1 MKGKGD
7 LLMGAIEDTKKQ
19 KCQNVIEARNL
30 NLTYETGNQTVTAL
44 KDIQLKIADG
54 SFVCVLGPSGCGKT
68 TLLRIIAGFLRPTS
82 GDIFLDGEPIP
93 NKPDEHRGVV
103 FQQQTLYPWLNIEQN
118 VEFGLKM
125 RKVPL
130 RERQDIVD
138 EYLDMVGLTQFKKAA
153 PYELSGGMKQ
163 RASIA
168 RVLANDPRII
178 LMDEPFGALDAMT
191 KEQMQEKLRA
201 IWKKTNKTI
210 FFITHDVEEA
220 LLLGTKIII
229 MSARPGQIIK
239 EYKNNLPFEIE
250 EGQSRKYRSRN
261 DFIEKRE
268 EIINLIQQNLQ

>member
-1 MKGKGD
+1 MA
-7 LLMGAIEDTKKQ
+7 LLEDKAKKQ
-19 KCQNVIEARNL
+19 SKHVIEVQDL
-30 NLTYETGNQTVTAL
+30 NLVYDTDIQSVAAL
-44 KDIQLKIADG
+44 KDIQLQVEDG

-68 TLLRIIAGFLRPTS
+68 TLLRIIAGFLQPTS
-82 GDIFLDGEPIP
+82 GNVYLDGEAIP
-93 NKPDEHRGVV
+93 DKPDENRGVV
-103 FQQQTLYPWLNIEQN
+103 FQHQTLYPWLNIEQN

-125 RKVPL
+125 RKVPS
-130 RERQDIVD
+130 RERRDIVD
-138 EYLDMVGLTQFKKAA
+138 KYLEMVGLAQFKKAA

-191 KEQMQEKLRA
+191 KEQMQEKIRN
-201 IWKKTNKTI
+201 IWKHTHKTI

-239 EYKNNLPFEIE
+239 EYNNNLPYEIGDGE
-250 EGQSRKYRSRN
+250 SRVYRSRKE
-261 DFIEKRE
+261 FIEKRE
-268 EIINLIQQNLQ
+268 EIVSLIQH

>member
-1 MKGKGD
+1 M
-7 LLMGAIEDTKKQ
+7 Q
-19 KCQNVIEARNL
+19 
-30 NLTYETGNQTVTAL
+30 
-44 KDIQLKIADG
+44 
-54 SFVCVLGPSGCGKT
+54 
-68 TLLRIIAGFLRPTS
+68 PTS
-82 GDIFLDGEPIP
+82 GDVYLDGETIP

-103 FQQQTLYPWLNIEQN
+103 FQHQTLYPWLNIEEN

-125 RKVPL
+125 KKVPP
-130 RERQDIVD
+130 RERQEIVD
-138 EYLDMVGLTQFKKAA
+138 EYLEMVGLTQFKKAA

-239 EYKNNLPFEIE
+239 EYKNNLPYEIE
-250 EGQSRKYRSRN
+250 EGQSRKFRC
-261 DFIEKRE
+261 EKRFYRKA
-268 EIINLIQQNLQ
+268 

>member
-1 MKGKGD
+1 VKGVGNLRVIGD
-7 LLMGAIEDTKKQ
+7 NKEQ
-19 KCQNVIEARNL
+19 QSQNVIEIRDL

-44 KDIQLKIADG
+44 KDIQLAIEDG
-54 SFVCVLGPSGCGKT
+54 SFVCALGPSGCGKT

-82 GDIFLDGEPIP
+82 GDVYLDGETIP

-103 FQQQTLYPWLNIEQN
+103 FQHQTLYPWLNIEQN

-125 RKVPL
+125 RKVPP

-138 EYLDMVGLTQFKKAA
+138 EYLEMVGLTQFKKAA

-191 KEQMQEKLRA
+191 KEQMQERIRA

-239 EYKNNLPFEIE
+239 EYKNDLPYEIE
-250 EGQSRKYRSRN
+250 EGQSRKYRSRI

-268 EIINLIQQNLQ
+268 EIVNLIQQNL

>member
-1 MKGKGD
+1 MT
-7 LLMGAIEDTKKQ
+7 IKQ
-19 KCQNVIEARNL
+19 QKNVIEIRDLNL
-30 NLTYETGNQTVTAL
+30 NYETDFQAVTAL
-44 KDIQLKIADG
+44 QDIQLNIEES

-68 TLLRIIAGFLRPTS
+68 TLLRIIAGFLQPTS
-82 GDIFLDGEPIP
+82 GNVYLDGKPIP
-93 NKPDEHRGVV
+93 DKPDEHRGVV
-103 FQQQTLYPWLNIEQN
+103 FQQPTLYPWLSIEEN

-125 RKVPL
+125 RKTPVH
-130 RERQDIVD
+130 ERRDIVH
-138 EYLDMVGLTQFKKAA
+138 EYLEMVGLEQFKKMA

-168 RVLANDPRII
+168 RVLANDPRIV

-191 KEQMQEKLRA
+191 KEQMQETIRS
-201 IWKKTNKTI
+201 IWKETHKTI

-239 EYKNNLPFEIE
+239 EYNNNLPYEIGN
-250 EGQSRKYRSRN
+250 GQGREYRSRK

-268 EIINLIQQNLQ
+268 EIVDLIQH

>member
-1 MKGKGD
+1 MR
-7 LLMGAIEDTKKQ
+7 AIENKKQ
-19 KCQNVIEARNL
+19 QRQNVIEIRDL
-30 NLTYETGNQTVTAL
+30 NLIYETGIQSVTAL
-44 KDIQLKIADG
+44 KDIQLTIDDG

-68 TLLRIIAGFLRPTS
+68 TLLRIMAGFLPPTS
-82 GDIFLDGEPIP
+82 GAVYLDGETIP

-125 RKVPL
+125 RKVPS
-130 RERQDIVD
+130 RERKEIASK
-138 EYLDMVGLTQFKKAA
+138 YLEMVGLTQFKKAA

-178 LMDEPFGALDAMT
+178 LMDEPFGALDAMM
-191 KEQMQEKLRA
+191 KEQMQEKVRD
-201 IWKKTNKTI
+201 IWRKTNKTF

-229 MSARPGQIIK
+229 MSAHPGQIIK
-239 EYKNNLPFEIE
+239 EYNNNLPYEIE
-250 EGQSRKYRSRN
+250 EGQSRKYRSSIE
-261 DFIEKRE
+261 FIERRE
-268 EIINLIQQNLQ
+268 EIVSLIQ